1 MRQIKEEKQGIFYFH
16 RHNTQS
22 WQDFPMQPLYKNPVK
37 MPEVILWNTKNNDS
51 IVLCGAKIK
60 NNQYKR
66 KEELYS

>member
-1 MRQIKEEKQGIFYFH
+1 
-16 RHNTQS
+16 
-22 WQDFPMQPLYKNPVK
+22 MQPLYKNPVK